1 MSPRVWFITGC
12 STGFGRELVL
22 QALKRG
28 DKVIATARNVSK
40 LADLEAE
47 GAKILP
53 LDVTA
58 DLGSLKQSAATAYAV
73 YDRIDILVN
82 NAGYL
87 CSGSIEETREV
98 HPNIGKLCMIKG

>member
-1 MSPRVWFITGC
+1 M
-12 STGFGRELVL
+12 L

-40 LADLEAE
+40 LADLETA
-47 GAKILP
+47 GAKTLP

-58 DLGSLKQSAATAYAV
+58 DLASLKQTAAMAYGL

-87 CSGSIEETREV
+87 SAGSVEETR
-98 HPNIGKLCMIKG
+98 